1 MYVLESRKYV
11 QTGRKFDLQLLV
23 SVDINLL
30 SDIAYWNMLG
40 HIFWPYRD
48 TSVSWGQG
56 QCQLISHEGHML
68 SGPFLIQI
76 VFLCT

>member
-48 TSVSWGQG
+48 TSVS
-56 QCQLISHEGHML
+56 
-68 SGPFLIQI
+68 
-76 VFLCT
+76 